1 MADNDGP
8 STKGDSPI
16 PIFRLEDSTRA
27 KEFVDLHDQVQ
38 TSVDLL
44 DSLESFLSTFQTDL
58 SAVSGQI
65 SELQD
70 RSNDIDN
77 RLKSRRKIE
86 KPLSNLI
93 TDITIPPSV
102 AATIL
107 DSDVSEAWIPAIETF
122 ERQLEMT
129 KTRARVKA
137 ARDLNEVAEGL
148 RIVAST
154 KLRAFFLALLQPI
167 RSSVTT
173 NMQVIQTSVFLKYR
187 SLFAFLQRQSALV
200 ANEVQRAYLG
210 VARTYYETGFRRYIR
225 SLGWIKG
232 RQVEKFETIVSA
244 QWAPLDTSASQ
255 DRIAYSRLDGPSV
268 TLAYMADDK
277 THKEPVEALLRSLLL
292 VFMDNAT
299 AEYTFLQKFFTPE
312 PTIVVPPMS
321 PMVPVTPSV
330 QEEGFRS
337 RQSSIQIPDVSVDP
351 KASQANT
358 DALWKQV
365 LEPVTTYVQTFVQS
379 TLEPPPTV
387 TTLLTMIRLAENVV
401 TEMENRNCPPA
412 MAFVFGVRLQLW
424 PLFQK
429 LMSEHIEALK
439 KLAEGSGGGYFSRA
453 VIANEATVKSMC
465 QRYITL
471 FGVFVALTVQE
482 DETMIFSNLLRLRQ
496 ELHKLID
503 KHTGQISDQI
513 SRATMQS
520 SLYEILL
527 QGLNKGPQSV
537 AHPKSQQEM
546 AYWGKLEEEAR
557 RKIVSL
563 RQTGTR
569 R

>member
-1 MADNDGP
+1 MTDDNGQTPQDN
-8 STKGDSPI
+8 THRPI
-16 PIFRLEDSTRA
+16 YSTRA
-27 KEFVDLHDQVQ
+27 KEFVELHDQVQ

-44 DSLESFLSTFQTDL
+44 DSLESFLSTFQKDL

-86 KPLSNLI
+86 KPLSNLVA
-93 TDITIPPSV
+93 DITIPPSI
-102 AATIL
+102 ATTIL
-107 DSDVSEAWIPAIETF
+107 DSDVSEQWIPTIETF

-129 KTRARVKA
+129 KSRSRVKA
-137 ARDLNEVAEGL
+137 ARDLGEVAEGL

-173 NMQVIQTSVFLKYR
+173 NMQVLQTSVFLKYR
-187 SLFAFLQRQSALV
+187 SLFSFLQRQSAPV
-200 ANEVQRAYLG
+200 ANELQRAYLG

-232 RQVEKFETIVSA
+232 RQVEKFETITSS
-244 QWAPLDTSASQ
+244 QWIPLDPSTSQ
-255 DRIAYSRLDGPSV
+255 NRISHSRLEGPGV

-277 THKEPVEALLRSLLL
+277 THKEPLEALFRSLLL

-299 AEYTFLQKFFTPE
+299 AEYTFLQTFFTPE
-312 PTIVVPPMS
+312 PITMDTPSS
-321 PMVPVTPSV
+321 PMVPLTPAS
-330 QEEGFRS
+330 EGSSRS
-337 RQSSIQIPDVSVDP
+337 RKSSMANAEIPIDP
-351 KASQANT
+351 KTTQANT

-365 LEPVTTYVQTFVQS
+365 FEPVTNYVQSFVQT
-379 TLEPPPTV
+379 TLEPPPNV
-387 TTLLTMIRLAENVV
+387 ITLLTMIRLAENVV
-401 TEMENRNCPPA
+401 SEMENRGCPPGVS
-412 MAFVFGVRLQLW
+412 FVFGVRLQLW

-453 VIANEATVKSMC
+453 VVANEATVKSMC
-465 QRYITL
+465 QRYISL
-471 FGVFVALTVQE
+471 FGAFVALTVQE
-482 DETMIFSNLLRLRQ
+482 EETMIFSNLLRLRQ
-496 ELHKLID
+496 ELQKLTE
-503 KHTGQISDQI
+503 KHTGQISDPI

-520 SLYEILL
+520 SIYEILL
-527 QGLNKGPQSV
+527 QGLNKGLQSV
-537 AHPKSQQEM
+537 AHPKSQQEL

-563 RQTGTR
+563 RQTGNR